1 MEWLTSLLDLP
12 RFDAAFLIVAVLIA
26 GIVRGFAGFGL
37 SALVMASCAV
47 FIPPVELIPVC
58 WALEASASLM
68 LARGGWRDA
77 DRNVSYGLAAG
88 SLVGLPLGLLVL
100 LAVSEDASKLI
111 ALCLILSLA
120 LMQLAKIRFA
130 FLATRAGLYG
140 SGVAAGFAFGLA
152 SLGGMTVALYVL
164 ARDASATVMRAS
176 IILYLIFS
184 AFISGGMLALFGL
197 IDAQSL
203 SRSAVLIGPAIIGT
217 LIGQRFFIDRYAQ
230 YYRPFCLTLLIGLA
244 LAGIARLNV

>member
-1 MEWLTSLLDLP
+1 MEWLGSLLDLP
-12 RFDAAFLIVAVLIA
+12 AFEALFLIAAVLIA

-47 FIPPVELIPVC
+47 FVPPVELIPVC

-77 DRNVSYGLAAG
+77 DRSVSYGLAIG
-88 SLVGLPLGLLVL
+88 SLIGLPLGLMVT

-111 ALCLILSLA
+111 ALGLVLSLA
-120 LMQLAKIRFA
+120 VMQLAKIRFA
-130 FLATRAGLYG
+130 FLATRGGLYG

-164 ARDASATVMRAS
+164 ARDASARVMRAS

-203 SRSAVLIGPAIIGT
+203 SRSVVLIAPAIAGT
-217 LIGQRFFIDRYAQ
+217 LIGQSLFIDRFAQ
-230 YYRPFCLTLLIGLA
+230 YYRPLCLTLLIGLS
-244 LAGIARLNV
+244 LVGIVRLVV

>member
-1 MEWLTSLLDLP
+1 MEWLSSLLELP
-12 RFDAAFLIVAVLIA
+12 QSDALFLIAAVVIA
-26 GIVRGFAGFGL
+26 GIVRGFSGFGL

-47 FIPPVELIPVC
+47 FVPPIELIPVC

-77 DRNVSYGLAAG
+77 DRSVSYGLAVG
-88 SLVGLPLGLLVL
+88 SLVGLPLGLMVT
-100 LAVSEDASKLI
+100 LAVAEGTSKLI
-111 ALCLILSLA
+111 ALGLILSLA
-120 LMQLAKIRFA
+120 VMQLAKLRFA
-130 FLATRAGLYG
+130 FLATKAGLYG

-164 ARDASATVMRAS
+164 ARDASAKVMRAS

-184 AFISGGMLALFGL
+184 AFISGGMLAAFGL
-197 IDAQSL
+197 IDALSL

-217 LIGQRFFIDRYAQ
+217 LIGQRFFIDRFAP

-244 LAGIARLNV
+244 LAGIARLLA

>member
-1 MEWLTSLLDLP
+1 MEWLSSLLDLP
-12 RFDAAFLIVAVLIA
+12 QFDAFFLIIAVVAA

-37 SALVMASCAV
+37 SALVMVSCAV
-47 FIPPVELIPVC
+47 FIPPIELIPVC

-77 DRNVSYGLAAG
+77 DRSVSYGLAIG
-88 SLVGLPLGLLVL
+88 SLVGLPLGLLVTQ
-100 LAVSEDASKLI
+100 AVSVETSKLI
-111 ALCLILSLA
+111 ALGLVLSLA
-120 LMQLAKIRFA
+120 TMQLAKLRFA
-130 FLATRAGLYG
+130 FLATRGGLYG
-140 SGVAAGFAFGLA
+140 SGVLAGFAFGLA

-164 ARDASATVMRAS
+164 ARDSSARVMRAS

-184 AFISGGMLALFGL
+184 AFISGGMLAIFGL

-203 SRSAVLIGPAIIGT
+203 NRSAVLILPAIIGT
-217 LIGQRFFIDRYAQ
+217 LIGQRFFIDRYAK

-244 LAGIARLNV
+244 LVGIVRLLA

>member
-1 MEWLTSLLDLP
+1 MEWSSSLLDLP
-12 RFDAAFLIVAVLIA
+12 QSEALFLIAAVVIA
-26 GIVRGFAGFGL
+26 GIVRGFSGFGL

-47 FIPPVELIPVC
+47 FVPPIELIPVC

-77 DRNVSYGLAAG
+77 DRSVSYGLAIG
-88 SLVGLPLGLLVL
+88 SLVGLPLGLMVT
-100 LAVSEDASKLI
+100 LAVAEGTSKLI
-111 ALCLILSLA
+111 ALGLILSLA
-120 LMQLAKIRFA
+120 VMQLAKLRFA
-130 FLATRAGLYG
+130 FLATKAGLYG

-152 SLGGMTVALYVL
+152 SLGGMTMALYVL
-164 ARDASATVMRAS
+164 ARDASAKVMRAS

-184 AFISGGMLALFGL
+184 AFISGVMLAAFGL
-197 IDAQSL
+197 IDTQSL

-217 LIGQRFFIDRYAQ
+217 LIGQRFFIDRFAP

-244 LAGIARLNV
+244 LAGIVGLLA